1 MVKPII
7 DIHNNRLIALF
18 AFLFFTNEIISII
31 NKKIPDISGNAT
43 QNKAS
48 EEKSL
53 EYRLS
58 LNSAPLIFIK
68 SDSVKIS
75 SPSLVNV
82 VYEFRRQG
90 NFSSVL
96 FYLLYDTGMFY
107 LLYFTL

>member
-90 NFSSVL
+90 NFPLSC
-96 FYLLYDTGMFY
+96 FIYCMTRGCF
-107 LLYFTL
+107 